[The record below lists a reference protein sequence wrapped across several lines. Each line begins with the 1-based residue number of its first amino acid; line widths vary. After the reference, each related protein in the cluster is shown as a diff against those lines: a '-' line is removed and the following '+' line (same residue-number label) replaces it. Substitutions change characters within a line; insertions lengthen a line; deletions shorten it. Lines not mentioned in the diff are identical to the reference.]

1 VDIKAGERQLVLVGD
16 RVLCSLEGGESITD
30 AGLILPASVAESQSV
45 QAGRIVA
52 VGPGMAMPP
61 AGFSFDDDWERA
73 SAPPRYVAVQA
84 RVGDLAVFFRKAA
97 VEVSVDGRKL
107 AIVPHGA
114 LLMLLRDGES
124 PARHVS

>member
-1 VDIKAGERQLVLVGD
+1 MLVGD
-16 RVLCSLEGGESITD
+16 RVLCTLEGGESITD
-30 AGLILPASVAESQSV
+30 AGLILPASVADQQSV

-52 VGPGMAMPP
+52 TGPGMAMPP
-61 AGFSFDDDWERA
+61 QGFSFDEDWDRR
-73 SAPPRYVAVQA
+73 SAEPRWVAMQA

-114 LLMLLRDGES
+114 ILMLLRGGDGA
-124 PARHVS
+124 PRVA